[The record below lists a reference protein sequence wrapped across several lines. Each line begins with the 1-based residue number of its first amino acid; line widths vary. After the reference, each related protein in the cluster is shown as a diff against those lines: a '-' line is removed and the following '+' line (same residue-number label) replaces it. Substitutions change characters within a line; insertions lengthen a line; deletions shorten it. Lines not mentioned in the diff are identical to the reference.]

1 MSWLQIHFQLPGEV
15 LEQVEEFLEAL
26 GALSV
31 TLRDAEDEPLFE
43 PPPGTLPM
51 WGEVRIQALFA
62 ADTDAEALRQAL
74 THQMG
79 QPPAQWRTEMLEDQA
94 WERTWMEQFEPMQ
107 FGKRLWIVP
116 SWHEPPDPQAIN
128 LMLDPGL
135 AFGTG
140 THPTTALCLEWL
152 DAHPPQGKTVL
163 DFGCG
168 SGVLALAAARL
179 AADRVTGVDIDSQAL
194 LASRENFQR
203 NRVNDDS
210 LTLLFPEDL
219 PEASRF
225 DLVIANILA
234 GPLMELAGKLTS
246 HLRLGGEIILSGIL
260 EEQSQVVV
268 AAYEPEVQFAETRS
282 REGWVCLHGKR
293 K

>member
-152 DAHPPQGKTVL
+152 DAHPPQGKKVL

-246 HLRLGGEIILSGIL
+246 HLRPGGEIILSGIL